1 MSFHV
6 GFTGTQTGLTTEQR
20 AKLYDELLRLR
31 NDHIISASFLHHGDC
46 VGADVQAH
54 TIADRL
60 DFHIVL
66 HPPTSNA
73 KRAFSVC
80 DEIRKPWPYLRRNR
94 DIVAESDL
102 VIACPKTSTEE
113 LRSGT
118 WMTIREA
125 RRKHKPLVIIYP
137 DGHVETERLVHA

>member
-20 AKLYDELLRLR
+20 ARLYDSLLGLKTFYGG
-31 NDHIISASFLHHGDC
+31 IIYMHHGDC

-80 DEIRKPWPYLRRNR
+80 DEVRKPWPYLRRNR

-102 VIACPKTSTEE
+102 VVACPKTSTEE

-137 DGHVETERLVHA
+137 DGHVENERLVHA